1 MLNFRL
7 DLCFA
12 HRTPPGALIQRI
24 CGPERPPGNRQFPR
38 ASSHRRGV
46 NCFGAF
52 TLDLEG
58 GFGTT
63 GNRTLVYGL

>member
-12 HRTPPGALIQRI
+12 HRTPLAGLIQRI
-24 CGPERPPGNRQFPR
+24 CGPN
-38 ASSHRRGV
+38 
-46 NCFGAF
+46 GAAGLPTPKIVATELTF
-52 TLDLEG
+52 DWKE

>member
-12 HRTPPGALIQRI
+12 HRTPQAALIQRI
-24 CGPERPPGNRQFPR
+24 CVPNGATGPSTPEIIPR
-38 ASSHRRGV
+38 S
-46 NCFGAF
+46 F
-52 TLDLEG
+52 TFDWRE

>member
-12 HRTPPGALIQRI
+12 HRTPPGALIQRV
-24 CGPERPPGNRQFPR
+24 CVPERPPGNRPFPR
-38 ASSHRRGV
+38 ASSRSQLLRS
-46 NCFGAF
+46 F